1 MYEIE
6 IDGKQEYSVENMKP
20 QEFENVKLYTSN
32 PWYIPFTSDIGLLEN
47 LQVEQGKVNT
57 KNYNFDINETLI

>member
-1 MYEIE
+1 MFEIE

-32 PWYIPFTSDIGLLEN
+32 PSHIPFTSDIGLLEN
-47 LQVEQGKVNT
+47 LQVEQGKVN
-57 KNYNFDINETLI
+57 K